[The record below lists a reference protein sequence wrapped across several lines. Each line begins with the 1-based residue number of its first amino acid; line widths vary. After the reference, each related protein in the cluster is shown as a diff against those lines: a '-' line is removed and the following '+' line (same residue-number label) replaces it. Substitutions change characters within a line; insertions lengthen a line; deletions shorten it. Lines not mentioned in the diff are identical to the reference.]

1 MNFNRC
7 LLLLLPSFILQIYLI
22 SLNAFNKRFLI
33 IKSKR
38 ETYISF
44 SEYILI
50 RFVVIG
56 MNDAFISFPYVF
68 HIKVQANFDANIK
81 IA

>member
-7 LLLLLPSFILQIYLI
+7 LLLLLPSFILKIYLI

-50 RFVVIG
+50 RFVVIV